1 LGAYANR
8 MLEREAMFNTENFY
22 NARWQDLYQFFAAGE
37 PPLMLKLL
45 AINTLFFVIY
55 IMRRAKGRQSM
66 RANTAYMVQGVLIAV
81 NICLMFAPN
90 ILHVDKLARFAV

>member
-1 LGAYANR
+1 
-8 MLEREAMFNTENFY
+8 MFDTKLLY
-22 NARWQDLYQFFAAGE
+22 NARWQDLYAFFAAGE

-66 RANTAYMVQGVLIAV
+66 RASTAYMVQGVLIAV

-90 ILHVDKLARFAV
+90 MLHVEKLARFAV

>member
-1 LGAYANR
+1 
-8 MLEREAMFNTENFY
+8 MFDTKLFY

-66 RANTAYMVQGVLIAV
+66 RASTAYIVQGVLIAV

-90 ILHVDKLARFAV
+90 MIYVEKLARFAV